1 MKKHLKN
8 PHSYLSLS
16 LLSAISAAA
25 LHTIAYATAYGEQG
39 ANYFSATSLLPRLS
53 GAFAILACLFA
64 CVSFFFQKS
73 TPLSVS
79 ASANRLTSIP
89 AAIGFLVGGT
99 LFFLSNTTKLT
110 YSISA
115 FCILAAIYLASH
127 AFSLIE
133 DPFVLA
139 LIGFSAVIA
148 CILCNGYFYFD
159 RSLELNAP
167 LKINTMIGML
177 TAMLYFIGELRI
189 LIGRAM
195 PRTYCVITACTI
207 GLSALS
213 ALPIPVAF
221 LLGKFDRVATPKAP
235 TAMTAIFEH
244 PEYFA
249 GAVVILG
256 VSITAALK
264 LLEVLTCKE
273 EA

>member
-8 PHSYLSLS
+8 PRSYLLLS
-16 LLSAISAAA
+16 LLSAIPAAA

-39 ANYFSATSLLPRLS
+39 ANYFSTESLLPKLS
-53 GAFAILACLFA
+53 GVFAILACLFA
-64 CVSFFFQKS
+64 AASVLFWKNSPLTVDES
-73 TPLSVS
+73 T
-79 ASANRLTSIP
+79 NRLSSLP

-110 YSISA
+110 YAISA
-115 FCILAAIYLASH
+115 FCVLAAIYLASH
-127 AFSLIE
+127 ALSLIE
-133 DPFVLA
+133 DSFALA
-139 LIGFSAVIA
+139 LIGFSAVIV

-159 RSLELNAP
+159 SSLELNAP
-167 LKINTMIGML
+167 LKINAMLGML
-177 TAMLYFIGELRI
+177 TAMLYFVGELRI

-195 PRTYCVITACTI
+195 PRTYCVITACTV
-207 GLSALS
+207 GLGALS

-221 LLGKFDRVATPKAP
+221 LLGKFDRVAGSSAS

-244 PEYFA
+244 PEYFS
-249 GAVVILG
+249 GTIIILG

-264 LLEVLTCKE
+264 LLGILTEKE